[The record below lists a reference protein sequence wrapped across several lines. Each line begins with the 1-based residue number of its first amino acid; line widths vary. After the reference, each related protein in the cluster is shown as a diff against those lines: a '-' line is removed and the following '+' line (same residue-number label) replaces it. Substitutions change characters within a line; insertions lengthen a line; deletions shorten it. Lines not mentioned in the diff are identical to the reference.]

1 MERFFKD
8 KNWHQRKQMIQY
20 AFLQTLPVLCGYLFL
35 GMAFGVLLQKAGYGI
50 GWAFFISLIVYAGS
64 MQFVLISL
72 LTSGVSLLTVAVM
85 TLSINSRH
93 IFYGLSFIEK
103 FQSMGKKGIYMIAS
117 LTDETYSVLC
127 GMKIPK
133 ELEKKENNLFF
144 VVALLN
150 HLYWIIGS
158 MLGAGIGQ
166 VLPFDT
172 RGIDFAMTAL
182 FIVIYIEQ
190 CMGAKDK
197 FPAILG
203 VSFAIVSLILFGKQ
217 NFLLSALVGTVSVLL
232 IRSNSKKVVL
242 EKE

>member
-1 MERFFKD
+1 MENNW
-8 KNWHQRKQMIQY
+8 KNKKQLLQY
-20 AFLQTLPVLCGYLFL
+20 GFLQTLPVLCGYLFL

-50 GWAFFISLIVYAGS
+50 VWAFFISLVVYAGS

-72 LTSGVSLLTVAVM
+72 LTSGANLLTVALM

-103 FQSMGKKGIYMIAS
+103 FQSMGKKGLYMIAS

-133 ELEKKENNLFF
+133 NLEKEEKTLFF
-144 VVALLN
+144 VVAVLN

-158 MLGAGIGQ
+158 VLGAGIGQ

-172 RGIDFAMTAL
+172 TGIDFAMTAL
-182 FIVIYIEQ
+182 FVVIYIEQ
-190 CMGAKDK
+190 WLGAKNK

-203 VSFAIVSLILFGKQ
+203 MSFAILSLVLFGRQ
-217 NFLLSALVGTVSVLL
+217 NFLLPALVGTVGVLW
-232 IRSNSKKVVL
+232 IRSSNEKVVS
-242 EKE
+242 

>member
-1 MERFFKD
+1 MENNW
-8 KNWHQRKQMIQY
+8 KNKKQLLQY
-20 AFLQTLPVLCGYLFL
+20 GFLQTLPVLCGYLFL

-50 GWAFFISLIVYAGS
+50 VWAFFISLVVYAGS

-72 LTSGVSLLTVAVM
+72 LTSGANLLTVALM

-103 FQSMGKKGIYMIAS
+103 FQSMGKKGLYMIAS

-133 ELEKKENNLFF
+133 HLEKEEKILFF
-144 VVALLN
+144 VVAVLN

-158 MLGAGIGQ
+158 VLGAGIGQ

-172 RGIDFAMTAL
+172 TGIDFAMTAL
-182 FIVIYIEQ
+182 FVVIYIEQ
-190 CMGAKDK
+190 WLGAKDK

-203 VSFAIVSLILFGKQ
+203 MSFAILSLVLFGRQ
-217 NFLLSALVGTVSVLL
+217 NFLLPALVGTVGVLW
-232 IRSNSKKVVL
+232 IRSKNEKVVL
-242 EKE
+242 

>member
-1 MERFFKD
+1 MENNW
-8 KNWHQRKQMIQY
+8 KNKKRLLQY
-20 AFLQTLPVLCGYLFL
+20 GFLQTLPVLCGYLFL

-50 GWAFFISLIVYAGS
+50 GFAFLISLIVYAGS
-64 MQFVLISL
+64 MQFVLIGL
-72 LTSGVSLLTVAVM
+72 LTSGASLLTAALM

-103 FQSMGKKGIYMIAS
+103 FQSMGKKGIYMVAS

-127 GMKIPK
+127 GMKVPK
-133 ELEKKENNLFF
+133 ELEQNEKKLFF
-144 VVALLN
+144 LVALLN

-158 MLGAGIGQ
+158 ILGAGIGQ

-172 RGIDFAMTAL
+172 TGIDFAMTAL
-182 FIVIYIEQ
+182 FVVIYIEQ
-190 CMGAKDK
+190 WLDSPDK

-203 VSFAIVSLILFGKQ
+203 ISFAILSLVLFGKDK
-217 NFLLSALVGTVSVLL
+217 FLLPALIGTVSILW
-232 IRSNSKKVVL
+232 ICSKNKRVVL